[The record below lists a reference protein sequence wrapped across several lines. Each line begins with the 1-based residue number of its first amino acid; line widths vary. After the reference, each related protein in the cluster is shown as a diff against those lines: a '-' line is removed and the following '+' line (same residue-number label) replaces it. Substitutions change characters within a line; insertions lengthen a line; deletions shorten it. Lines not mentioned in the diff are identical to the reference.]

1 VDDPVNDPA
10 ARSLSGRTN
19 QKERTRN
26 ALKAAAAELMRGG
39 VTPSIAQVANTAL
52 VSRSTAYR
60 YFPTREALVAEVTLD
75 EIVGPELDELHRV
88 AQTPGSAADRVD
100 AVIRADHALV
110 TKHQRAFRAALR
122 AIVDPR
128 GNDPGA
134 VPTRPGNRLRY
145 LAEALAPLESELSRA
160 QRERLVAALALCAGI
175 ESLVVTQDVCGLSSR
190 AAESLKRWV
199 AAALVEAAL
208 RESAD

>member
-1 VDDPVNDPA
+1 MSDRVKNPA
-10 ARSLSGRTN
+10 AAGRTN
-19 QKERTRN
+19 QKQRTRI
-26 ALKAAAAELMRGG
+26 ALKAAAAELIRAG
-39 VTPSIAQVANTAL
+39 VNPSVAQVADAAL

-100 AVIRADHALV
+100 AVIRADHSLV
-110 TKHQRAFRAALR
+110 AKHQAAFRAALR
-122 AIVDPR
+122 AMVDPR
-128 GNDPGA
+128 GGDSGA

-145 LAEALAPLESELSRA
+145 LAEALAPIESQLSRA
-160 QRERLVAALALCAGI
+160 QSERLVAALALCAGI
-175 ESLVVTQDVCGLSSR
+175 ESLVVTEDVCGLSSH